1 MFDSAEIATFSIDE
15 RNKYLNDMTT
25 KRDIINQIA
34 YAKKEGLEEGH
45 AAGVAEGEVKGATAE
60 KEAIA
65 RNLKARGMDIAE
77 ISEITSLPYETIA
90 SL

>member
-1 MFDSAEIATFSIDE
+1 
-15 RNKYLNDMTT
+15 MTT

-34 YAKKEGLEEGH
+34 YAKKEGH

>member
-1 MFDSAEIATFSIDE
+1 
-15 RNKYLNDMTT
+15 MTT

-34 YAKKEGLEEGH
+34 YAKKEGH
-45 AAGVAEGEVKGATAE
+45 AAGVAEGEAKGAAAE
-60 KEAIA
+60 KESIA

-77 ISEITSLPYETIA
+77 IAEITSLSRETIE

>member
-1 MFDSAEIATFSIDE
+1 
-15 RNKYLNDMTT
+15 MTT

-65 RNLKARGMDIAE
+65 RNLKELGLPPEQILKATGLSVEQIAE
-77 ISEITSLPYETIA
+77 L
-90 SL
+90 